1 MQGDRISVTEPT
13 NLSDKQRD
21 DIEQVGRWLLGALD
35 EIAQWAEA
43 QLKREQPVDEPN
55 EHLRIS
61 SSKPL
66 AESHQ
71 AVLLLRQEPAIA
83 RIVVQWQQPSR
94 DSQTLLFCRG
104 ASPAGVGRVAD
115 GVFLTSYR
123 SPVGRLA
130 EHGLGEVATVRIG
143 DKEHTGTI
151 IERQQWAPI
160 HLDELWD
167 AKDCAYEVEGWQRFI
182 IASIRRF
189 IEDVRPPTDTDSP
202 LDAIDALAEE
212 AENVLHER
220 SRRAIDRIELRDQP
234 ILDKHQGEVFR
245 MPLNRRVLLTGPPG
259 TGKTTTLI
267 KRIAQKQTLSELPKD
282 EVALVREA
290 GLDDRFSVQGG
301 WAMFS
306 PTELLARYLQEAFA
320 REKVPASAYELRTW
334 QHERQHLARDVIP
347 ILRTESRG
355 RFRKNTAT
363 MLQSLKSLSVS
374 ALYDAFAEFHLER
387 LASRCRN
394 AVDSIIKSKEKE
406 SRELSALLRGRL
418 LLKSGSSP
426 HLFQRLCPPPP
437 LLQEVAGRIQDETR
451 KWTDR
456 EATRILRDNPAIL
469 EQLQPFLVDNNPLEE
484 NTDDEADPD
493 DELQVS
499 LPPPADSPAISKK
512 HALDLLRSILR
523 TCATN
528 AALGRSPQRR
538 VREVLPVLEGR
549 LPPPDIASKIGR
561 RILLRRELVALINAP
576 RRWVLNVADSYSQ
589 FRRRNSELYLPDLA
603 DRNDL
608 ISSDEMDVLILLAL
622 SNARTIQME
631 LGGSPPPDWLSRI
644 IQSYVPQ
651 IYIDEATDFSAVQ
664 LAALMELAHPGLR
677 SWFACGDFRQ
687 RITPTGINSED
698 ELRWIEKTCG
708 IEPPIEIKS
717 IDISYRQSA
726 RLREFSEA
734 INPDFPTLQD
744 RTQSAYQDDPAP
756 LLLENADQARVS
768 FWLAQRITEIERV
781 LGALPSIAVFVNGDD
796 KIEETV
802 EAAVEPLRNH
812 SIEIVGCP
820 RGRIFGDAQEVRVF
834 DVQYIKGLEF
844 EAVFFINLDDFA
856 EVEPELFHRFFY
868 VGATR
873 AATYLGITCQNEL
886 PDRLIPVRS
895 LFSENGW

>member
-1 MQGDRISVTEPT
+1 MTEPT

-21 DIEQVGRWLLGALD
+21 DIEKVGRWLLGALD
-35 EIAQWAEA
+35 EIAQWADA
-43 QLKREQPVDEPN
+43 QLRREQPEDNPN
-55 EHLRIS
+55 EPTWES
-61 SSKPL
+61 SRASL
-66 AESHQ
+66 AGVRQGAE
-71 AVLLLRQEPAIA
+71 LLLQEPAIV

-94 DSQTLLFCRG
+94 DRKTFLICRG
-104 ASPAGVGRVAD
+104 ASAGGPEVDEVPVA
-115 GVFLTSYR
+115 SYR
-123 SPVGRLA
+123 SSVGRLA
-130 EHGLGEVATVRIG
+130 EHKLGEVATVRIG

-151 IERQQWAPI
+151 IERQQWSPI
-160 HLDELWD
+160 LDELWD

-189 IEDVRPPTDTDSP
+189 IEDVRPTTDSS
-202 LDAIDALAEE
+202 LDAIDAAAEE

-220 SRRAIDRIELRDQP
+220 DRRAIDRIALRDQP
-234 ILDKHQGEVFR
+234 ILDKHQGAVFR
-245 MPLNRRVLLTGPPG
+245 MPLDRRVLLIGPPG

-282 EVALVREA
+282 EVALVQSA
-290 GLDDRFSVQGG
+290 GLDDRFSAQGG

-320 REKVPASAYELRTW
+320 RERVPASAYELRTW
-334 QHERQHLARDVIP
+334 QHERQRLARDVIP

-355 RFRKNTAT
+355 RFRKNTTT
-363 MLQSLKSLSVS
+363 MLRSLKSLSVS

-406 SRELSALLRGRL
+406 SRELSALLQGRL
-418 LLKSGSSP
+418 SLESGSSL
-426 HLFQRLCPPPP
+426 HIFQRLCPPPP
-437 LLQEVAGRIQDETR
+437 LLQEIAGRIQEEIR

-469 EQLQPFLVDNNPLEE
+469 EQLLPFLVEDNPLEE
-484 NTDDEADPD
+484 NTDDDADPD
-493 DELQVS
+493 DELRVS
-499 LPPPADSPAISKK
+499 PPPPVDSPAISKK
-512 HALDLLRSILR
+512 RALDLLRSILR
-523 TCATN
+523 TYATN
-528 AALGRSPQRR
+528 AALSKKKPQGR
-538 VREVLPVLEGR
+538 VRKEVLSVLEGL
-549 LPPPDIASKIGR
+549 LPPPDIASNIGR

-576 RRWVLNVADSYSQ
+576 RRWVFDVAVSYSQ
-589 FRRRNSELYLPDLA
+589 FRRHNSGLYLPDLA

-608 ISSDEMDVLILLAL
+608 ISGDEMDVLILLSL

-631 LGGSPPPDWLSRI
+631 LGGSPPPSWLSGLI
-644 IQSYVPQ
+644 KSYVPQ
-651 IYIDEATDFSAVQ
+651 VYIDEATDFSVVQ

-687 RITPTGINSED
+687 RITHTGISSED

-708 IEPPIEIKS
+708 IKSPIEIKS
-717 IDISYRQSA
+717 IDIPYRQSA

-734 INPDFPTLQD
+734 INPELPILQD
-744 RTQSAYQDDPAP
+744 RTQSAYLDDPPP
-756 LLLENADQARVS
+756 LLLEGADQARVS
-768 FWLAQRITEIERV
+768 SWLAQRITEIERV
-781 LGALPSIAVFVNGDD
+781 LGELPSIAVFVNGDD

-802 EAAVEPLRNH
+802 EAAVEPLRDH

-820 RGRIFGDAQEVRVF
+820 GGRIFGDAQEVRVF

-856 EVEPELFHRFFY
+856 EDEPELFHRFFY

-873 AATYLGITCQNEL
+873 AATYLGITCQNEI
-886 PDRLIPVRS
+886 PDRLTPVRS